1 MATYEITRTSM
12 LFSNNQPCDKA
23 YVGEVIEHGQ
33 WTKRI
38 WHIDINSLEELQSLI
53 KEVGHSVIVGEDRI
67 EIYDG
72 YRE

>member
-12 LFSNNQPCDKA
+12 SFSNNQPCEKA
-23 YVGEVIEHGQ
+23 YVGKIKEYGQ
-33 WTKRI
+33 WTERI
-38 WHIDINSLEELQSLI
+38 WYIDINSLEELQSLI
-53 KEVGHSVIVGEDRI
+53 KEVGHSVIVGEDHI